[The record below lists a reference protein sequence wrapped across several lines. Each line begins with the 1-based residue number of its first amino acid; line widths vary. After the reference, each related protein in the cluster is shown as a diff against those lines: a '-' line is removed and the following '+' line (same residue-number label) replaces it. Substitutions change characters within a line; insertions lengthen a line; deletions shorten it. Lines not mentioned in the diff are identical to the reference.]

1 MLADAKEKEAHET
14 AEINTIIVETKA
26 IRRCPEVRPA
36 SKVSV
41 AFTAHSLNGGYLLTY
56 MTTPDDQE
64 NSVSVI
70 LPVLNEE
77 KYLAATLAAI
87 TGQDFKGDF
96 EIILALGPS
105 KDQTN
110 AIAAQLAQQDS
121 RIKLIQNPS
130 GKTAAALN
138 AAIAAAIHPII
149 VRVDGHA
156 HLPKDYI
163 RIAVKTLL
171 ETGAVN
177 VGGIMAAQGE
187 TLFEKS
193 VALAMRSPVGVG
205 GSRFHTGGEAG
216 PTDTVYLGVFL
227 KSAIDAIGGF
237 DPAFIRAQD
246 WELNFRLRKNGGV
259 VYFQPDLHVTYRPR
273 SSVRALAKQYFEYGR
288 WRREVMRTHPG
299 TINLRYLAP
308 PVTLAI
314 STVGFFAGLLFSSIF
329 LIAPIGYL
337 VGVVVSGVIV
347 GKSFATK
354 LMLPIV
360 LLTMHMSWGWGFL
373 SSSKRGLR
381 RG

>member
-1 MLADAKEKEAHET
+1 
-14 AEINTIIVETKA
+14 
-26 IRRCPEVRPA
+26 
-36 SKVSV
+36 
-41 AFTAHSLNGGYLLTY
+41 
-56 MTTPDDQE
+56 
-64 NSVSVI
+64 
-70 LPVLNEE
+70 
-77 KYLAATLAAI
+77 
-87 TGQDFKGDF
+87 
-96 EIILALGPS
+96 
-105 KDQTN
+105 
-110 AIAAQLAQQDS
+110 
-121 RIKLIQNPS
+121 LIQNPS

-138 AAIAAAIHPII
+138 SAIAAALHPII

-156 HLPKDYI
+156 LLPKDYI

-259 VYFQPDLHVTYRPR
+259 VYFEPKLHVTYRPR
-273 SSVRALAKQYFEYGR
+273 STVRALAKQYFEYGR
-288 WRREVMRTHPG
+288 WRRQVMRTHSG
-299 TINLRYLAP
+299 TVNLRYLAP
-308 PVTLAI
+308 PITLALTSI
-314 STVGFFAGLLFSSIF
+314 GLLFGLFFSSIF

-337 VGVVVSGVIV
+337 VGVVISGFVV

-354 LMLPIV
+354 FTLPVV
-360 LLTMHMSWGWGFL
+360 LATMHMSWGWGFL

>member
-1 MLADAKEKEAHET
+1 
-14 AEINTIIVETKA
+14 
-26 IRRCPEVRPA
+26 
-36 SKVSV
+36 
-41 AFTAHSLNGGYLLTY
+41 

-138 AAIAAAIHPII
+138 AAISAATHPII

-156 HLPKDYI
+156 LLPKDYI

-227 KSAIDAIGGF
+227 KSAINAIGGF

-259 VYFQPDLHVTYRPR
+259 VFFQPDLRVTYRPR

-314 STVGFFAGLLFSSIF
+314 STVGFFAGMLFSSIF

-360 LLTMHMSWGWGFL
+360 LLTMHMSWGLGFL
-373 SSSKRGLR
+373 TSSKRGLR

>member
-1 MLADAKEKEAHET
+1 
-14 AEINTIIVETKA
+14 
-26 IRRCPEVRPA
+26 
-36 SKVSV
+36 
-41 AFTAHSLNGGYLLTY
+41 

-138 AAIAAAIHPII
+138 AAITAAIHPII

-177 VGGIMAAQGE
+177 VGGMMAAQGE

-360 LLTMHMSWGWGFL
+360 LLTMHMSWGLGFL
-373 SSSKRGLR
+373 TSSKRGLR

>member
-1 MLADAKEKEAHET
+1 MLAEAKEKEAHEIV
-14 AEINTIIVETKA
+14 EMSTIIVETKA

-138 AAIAAAIHPII
+138 AAITAAIHPII

-360 LLTMHMSWGWGFL
+360 LLTMHMSWGLGFL
-373 SSSKRGLR
+373 TSSKRGLR

>member
-1 MLADAKEKEAHET
+1 MLADANEKEAHET
-14 AEINTIIVETKA
+14 AEISTIIVESKA
-26 IRRCPEVRPA
+26 ILRCPEVRPA

-110 AIAAQLAQQDS
+110 AIAAQLSQKDS

-130 GKTAAALN
+130 GKTASALN

-156 HLPKDYI
+156 LLPKDYI

-205 GSRFHTGGEAG
+205 GSRFHTGGQAG

-308 PVTLAI
+308 PVTLAV
-314 STVGFFAGLLFSSIF
+314 STVGFFVGMFFSSIF

-360 LLTMHMSWGWGFL
+360 LLTMHMSWGLGFL
-373 SSSKRGLR
+373 TSSKRGLH

>member
-259 VYFQPDLHVTYRPR
+259 IYFQPDLHVTYRPR

-360 LLTMHMSWGWGFL
+360 LLTMHMSWGLGFL
-373 SSSKRGLR
+373 TSSKRGLR

>member
-1 MLADAKEKEAHET
+1 
-14 AEINTIIVETKA
+14 
-26 IRRCPEVRPA
+26 
-36 SKVSV
+36 
-41 AFTAHSLNGGYLLTY
+41 

-138 AAIAAAIHPII
+138 AAISAATHPII

-156 HLPKDYI
+156 LLPKDYI

-187 TLFEKS
+187 TLFEK
-193 VALAMRSPVGVG
+193 V
-205 GSRFHTGGEAG
+205 
-216 PTDTVYLGVFL
+216 
-227 KSAIDAIGGF
+227 
-237 DPAFIRAQD
+237 
-246 WELNFRLRKNGGV
+246 
-259 VYFQPDLHVTYRPR
+259 
-273 SSVRALAKQYFEYGR
+273 
-288 WRREVMRTHPG
+288 WR
-299 TINLRYLAP
+299 
-308 PVTLAI
+308 
-314 STVGFFAGLLFSSIF
+314 
-329 LIAPIGYL
+329 
-337 VGVVVSGVIV
+337 
-347 GKSFATK
+347 
-354 LMLPIV
+354 
-360 LLTMHMSWGWGFL
+360 
-373 SSSKRGLR
+373 
-381 RG
+381 

>member
-1 MLADAKEKEAHET
+1 
-14 AEINTIIVETKA
+14 
-26 IRRCPEVRPA
+26 
-36 SKVSV
+36 
-41 AFTAHSLNGGYLLTY
+41 

-87 TGQDFKGDF
+87 TGQDFKGNF

-360 LLTMHMSWGWGFL
+360 LLTMHMSWGLGFL
-373 SSSKRGLR
+373 TSSKRGLR

>member
-1 MLADAKEKEAHET
+1 
-14 AEINTIIVETKA
+14 
-26 IRRCPEVRPA
+26 
-36 SKVSV
+36 
-41 AFTAHSLNGGYLLTY
+41 

-110 AIAAQLAQQDS
+110 AIAAQLSQKDS

-130 GKTAAALN
+130 GKTASALN

-156 HLPKDYI
+156 LLPKDYI

-205 GSRFHTGGEAG
+205 GSRFHTGGQAG
-216 PTDTVYLGVFL
+216 PADTVYLGVFL

-237 DPAFIRAQD
+237 DPDFIRAQD

-308 PVTLAI
+308 PVTLAV
-314 STVGFFAGLLFSSIF
+314 STVGFFVGIFFSSIF

-354 LMLPIV
+354 LMLPMV
-360 LLTMHMSWGWGFL
+360 LLTMHMSWGLGFL
-373 SSSKRGLR
+373 TSSKRGLR

>member
-14 AEINTIIVETKA
+14 AEISTIIVESKA
-26 IRRCPEVRPA
+26 ILRCPEVRPA

-138 AAIAAAIHPII
+138 AAISAATHPII

-156 HLPKDYI
+156 LLPKDYI

-227 KSAIDAIGGF
+227 KSAINAIGGF

-259 VYFQPDLHVTYRPR
+259 VFFQPDLRVTYRPR

-314 STVGFFAGLLFSSIF
+314 STVGFFAGMLFSSIF

-360 LLTMHMSWGWGFL
+360 LLTMHMSWGLGFL
-373 SSSKRGLR
+373 TSSKRGLR

>member
-1 MLADAKEKEAHET
+1 
-14 AEINTIIVETKA
+14 
-26 IRRCPEVRPA
+26 
-36 SKVSV
+36 
-41 AFTAHSLNGGYLLTY
+41 

-138 AAIAAAIHPII
+138 AAIAAATHPII

-156 HLPKDYI
+156 LLPKDYI

-259 VYFQPDLHVTYRPR
+259 VFFQPDLHVTYRPR

-314 STVGFFAGLLFSSIF
+314 STVGFFAGMLFSSIF

-354 LMLPIV
+354 LIMPIV
-360 LLTMHMSWGWGFL
+360 LLTMHMSWGLGFL
-373 SSSKRGLR
+373 TSSKRGLR

>member
-14 AEINTIIVETKA
+14 VEMSTMIAETKA
-26 IRRCPEVRPA
+26 IRRCPEERPV

-87 TGQDFKGDF
+87 TSQDFKGDF

-105 KDQTN
+105 KDRTN
-110 AIAAQLAQQDS
+110 EIAAQLAKEDS

-156 HLPKDYI
+156 LLPKDYI

-259 VYFQPDLHVTYRPR
+259 VYFEPKLHVTYRPR
-273 SSVRALAKQYFEYGR
+273 STVRALAKQYFEYGR
-288 WRREVMRTHPG
+288 WRRQVMRTHAG
-299 TINLRYLAP
+299 TVNLRYLAP
-308 PVTLAI
+308 PITLALTSI
-314 STVGFFAGLLFSSIF
+314 GLLFGLFFSSIF

-337 VGVVVSGVIV
+337 VGVVISGFVV

-354 LMLPIV
+354 FTLPIV
-360 LLTMHMSWGWGFL
+360 LATMHMSWGWGFL

>member
-1 MLADAKEKEAHET
+1 MLAEAKEKEAHEIV
-14 AEINTIIVETKA
+14 EMSTIIVETKA
-26 IRRCPEVRPA
+26 IRRCPEERPA

-56 MTTPDDQE
+56 MTTPDAHE

-87 TGQDFKGDF
+87 TSQDFKGDF

-105 KDQTN
+105 KDRTN
-110 AIAAQLAQQDS
+110 EIAAQLAKEDS

-130 GKTAAALN
+130 GKTATALN

-156 HLPKDYI
+156 LLPKDYI

-259 VYFQPDLHVTYRPR
+259 VYFEPKLHVTYRPR
-273 SSVRALAKQYFEYGR
+273 STVRALAKQYFEYGR
-288 WRREVMRTHPG
+288 WRRQVMRTHVG
-299 TINLRYLAP
+299 TVNLRYLAP
-308 PVTLAI
+308 PITLALTSI
-314 STVGFFAGLLFSSIF
+314 GLLFGLFFSSIF

-337 VGVVVSGVIV
+337 VGVVISGFVV

-354 LMLPIV
+354 FTLPIV
-360 LLTMHMSWGWGFL
+360 LATMHMSWGWGFL

>member
-1 MLADAKEKEAHET
+1 M
-14 AEINTIIVETKA
+14 
-26 IRRCPEVRPA
+26 
-36 SKVSV
+36 
-41 AFTAHSLNGGYLLTY
+41 
-56 MTTPDDQE
+56 
-64 NSVSVI
+64 
-70 LPVLNEE
+70 
-77 KYLAATLAAI
+77 
-87 TGQDFKGDF
+87 
-96 EIILALGPS
+96 ALGPS

-360 LLTMHMSWGWGFL
+360 LLTMHMSWGLGFL
-373 SSSKRGLR
+373 TSSKRGLR

>member
-1 MLADAKEKEAHET
+1 
-14 AEINTIIVETKA
+14 
-26 IRRCPEVRPA
+26 
-36 SKVSV
+36 
-41 AFTAHSLNGGYLLTY
+41 

-110 AIAAQLAQQDS
+110 AIAAQLAQKDS
-121 RIKLIQNPS
+121 RIKLIKNPS

-156 HLPKDYI
+156 LLPKDYI

-205 GSRFHTGGEAG
+205 GSRFHTGGQAG

-308 PVTLAI
+308 PVTLVFTSI
-314 STVGFFAGLLFSSIF
+314 GLLFGVFVSAIF

-337 VGVVVSGVIV
+337 VGVVVSGVVV

-360 LLTMHMSWGWGFL
+360 LLTMHMSWGLGFL
-373 SSSKRGLR
+373 TSSKRGLR

>member
-1 MLADAKEKEAHET
+1 
-14 AEINTIIVETKA
+14 
-26 IRRCPEVRPA
+26 
-36 SKVSV
+36 
-41 AFTAHSLNGGYLLTY
+41 
-56 MTTPDDQE
+56 MTTPDDQG

-138 AAIAAAIHPII
+138 AAIATAIHPII

-360 LLTMHMSWGWGFL
+360 LLTMHMSWGLGFL
-373 SSSKRGLR
+373 TSSKRGLR